1 MALSGVNDGAN
12 YALRGSILRNVYAL
26 KTKHSVPM
34 PLEDEINARLR
45 HLSEEIRAFRK
56 NIDQL
61 RRDRPAP
68 QPRADE
74 KPRPGHDSARGKIKR
89 QLE

>member
-1 MALSGVNDGAN
+1 
-12 YALRGSILRNVYAL
+12 
-26 KTKHSVPM
+26 M

-61 RRDRPAP
+61 RRSDQPAP
-68 QPRADE
+68 RARADE
-74 KPRPGHDSARGKIKR
+74 KPRPGPNSARRKNKR
-89 QLE
+89 PLE

>member
-1 MALSGVNDGAN
+1 
-12 YALRGSILRNVYAL
+12 
-26 KTKHSVPM
+26 M

-61 RRDRPAP
+61 RRRDQPAP
-68 QPRADE
+68 QERADE
-74 KPRPGHDSARGKIKR
+74 KPRPGPDSARRKKR
-89 QLE
+89 QIE

>member
-1 MALSGVNDGAN
+1 
-12 YALRGSILRNVYAL
+12 VYAL
-26 KTKHSVPM
+26 KTLTPVPM

-61 RRDRPAP
+61 RRRDQPASP
-68 QPRADE
+68 ARADE
-74 KPRPGHDSARGKIKR
+74 KPRPGAEAARRKNKPR
-89 QLE
+89 HE

>member
-1 MALSGVNDGAN
+1 
-12 YALRGSILRNVYAL
+12 
-26 KTKHSVPM
+26 M

-61 RRDRPAP
+61 RRRDHPP
-68 QPRADE
+68 PRSTADE
-74 KPRPGHDSARGKIKR
+74 VSRVTPEPSRRQQKR
-89 QLE
+89 RLE

>member
-1 MALSGVNDGAN
+1 
-12 YALRGSILRNVYAL
+12 
-26 KTKHSVPM
+26 M

-68 QPRADE
+68 QPRPDE
-74 KPRPGHDSARGKIKR
+74 EPRPGHDAARRKSKR

>member
-1 MALSGVNDGAN
+1 
-12 YALRGSILRNVYAL
+12 
-26 KTKHSVPM
+26 M

-61 RRDRPAP
+61 RRRDQPALRA
-68 QPRADE
+68 RADE
-74 KPRPGHDSARGKIKR
+74 KPRPDPESARLKTKR

>member
-1 MALSGVNDGAN
+1 
-12 YALRGSILRNVYAL
+12 
-26 KTKHSVPM
+26 M

-61 RRDRPAP
+61 RRRDQPAP
-68 QPRADE
+68 QARADE
-74 KPRPGHDSARGKIKR
+74 KSRPGADSLPHKKKR
-89 QLE
+89 PLE